1 MSNRVIVDAT
11 ALNTLCEEAFQHMAL
26 RDLVGRVRTSV
37 TAMPKSKARPKPEPE
52 PEPKIEPEP
61 EIDPIPTSQPD
72 EPI

>member
-1 MSNRVIVDAT
+1 MSIRVIVDAT

-26 RDLVGRVRTSV
+26 RDLVGRVRSSV

-52 PEPKIEPEP
+52 PKIEPEP
-61 EIDPIPTSQPD
+61 EIDPIPTPQPD

>member
-26 RDLVGRVRTSV
+26 RDLVGRVRSSV
-37 TAMPKSKARPKPEPE
+37 TALPKSKARPKPEPE
-52 PEPKIEPEP
+52 PE
-61 EIDPIPTSQPD
+61 IDPIPASQSD

>member
-26 RDLVGRVRTSV
+26 RDLVGRVRSSV
-37 TAMPKSKARPKPEPE
+37 TALPKSKARPKPE

-61 EIDPIPTSQPD
+61 EIDPIPASQSD